1 VVSSSLVE
9 VLFVLELQQLEKII
23 IFLYKEKMIPPKVI
37 TTTTAS
43 TGGNDMLSGNK
54 ITAKKCSAPPIKTRF
69 RPRDDDGGGE
79 VGGSEV
85 SEGHK
90 DISQRSSAPLPTIP
104 RPSYPQ
110 QQGPSRPVLK
120 QNRVTPQRCRSM
132 NNARD
137 ITRPER
143 PRRSQQRPP
152 PQRSLRSILK
162 QDSNS
167 SMSSMMSSSSRDSTD
182 SRVKPGRATSFN
194 GVFRD
199 GRGPTTSTSGIKA
212 RRRNRVSFD
221 DMIYIRKVPP
231 VSELT
236 QHPERL
242 WFQAHELEH
251 LTGSSLELVDRVEAA
266 KGSTM
271 TEEGKKLCLRGLEG
285 WLMDRSIERAVRK
298 KGAWSSVLGEQ
309 SAQME
314 QGTFDDKAVRNAYT
328 KRSFKCRMEA
338 ARRAQQDAK
347 DVEAYLKTTRQY
359 CRRAG
364 MISS

>member
-1 VVSSSLVE
+1 MPP
-9 VLFVLELQQLEKII
+9 
-23 IFLYKEKMIPPKVI
+23 KMI
-37 TTTTAS
+37 TTTAS
-43 TGGNDMLSGNK
+43 TGGNGMLISGNK
-54 ITAKKCSAPPIKTRF
+54 IAARKCSAPPRKTRF
-69 RPRDDDGGGE
+69 HRSTGPLDDDGGGE
-79 VGGSEV
+79 GGGSGV
-85 SEGHK
+85 SEGPK
-90 DISQRSSAPLPTIP
+90 RSSAPLPSIP

-110 QQGPSRPVLK
+110 EGPSRPVLK
-120 QNRVTPQRCRSM
+120 QNRVTPQRCQSM
-132 NNARD
+132 NNAKD
-137 ITRPER
+137 NSGTRPER
-143 PRRSQQRPP
+143 VRRSQRPP
-152 PQRSLRSILK
+152 QQRSLRSILK

-167 SMSSMMSSSSRDSTD
+167 SMSSMMSSGSRESTD

-199 GRGPTTSTSGIKA
+199 GRGVGPTTSAGIKA

-221 DMIYIRKVPP
+221 DMVYIRKVPP

-347 DVEAYLKTTRQY
+347 DVEAYMKATRQY